1 MDFDDYR
8 LLRLP
13 EVMRVTG
20 LSRSTIDRLT
30 RGGLFPRPRQ
40 IAPRAV
46 GWRWGDLRVWLD
58 GRPPAN
64 GEDGE

>member
-13 EVMRVTG
+13 EVVEITG

-30 RGGLFPRPRQ
+30 RAGLFPQSRQ

-46 GWRWGDLRVWLD
+46 GWRWADLRKC
-58 GRPPAN
+58 G
-64 GEDGE
+64 

>member
-13 EVMRVTG
+13 EVMAITG
-20 LSRSTIDRLT
+20 LSRSTIDRLVRT
-30 RGGLFPRPRQ
+30 GLFPQSRQ

-46 GWRWGDLRVWLD
+46 AWRWADVKIWVET
-58 GRPPAN
+58 RPPAN
-64 GEDGE
+64 GEDCQ